1 MFGIAVVGFFWRI
14 AFRTRVE
21 GVDRIPP
28 SGPAIILSAG
38 AVYVRSILFG
48 TRGVLIDL
56 LGSGRHRAA

>member
-1 MFGIAVVGFFWRI
+1 MGSEMCIRDSVLSYHASL
-14 AFRTRVE
+14 
-21 GVDRIPP
+21 P

-38 AVYVRSILFG
+38 AVYALSILFG